1 MTLKPPLRHSQPP
14 SSAPVRGVTSQRG
27 LISEE
32 TAIFAKCAT
41 RLVPFM
47 VLLFTVNFL
56 DRVNVGFAALTMNQD
71 LGFSPAIYG
80 FGAGIFFIG
89 YFAFQVPSNVM
100 LARVGARRW
109 ICLIVALWG
118 AISAATA
125 WVENAT
131 SFYVLR
137 LLLGAAEA
145 GLFPGLILY
154 VSLWF
159 PHAYRARFAATILA
173 AAPLSSV
180 IGGPLSSLVLGM
192 NGVLGFHGWQWL
204 FLIEGLPAFMLAL
217 AVLKVMPDNPARASW
232 LSAHEKD
239 IIAKR
244 LAREDIAGDRE
255 FWPALRHPR
264 VLALSLAAF
273 GEQSALFGLGLWLP
287 QMVQAMGFS
296 NQEAGLVVVPPY
308 ALSVVAMIAW
318 GRSSDRRGER
328 LWHIALP
335 ALLAAASLI
344 VASLAPS
351 DVVVL
356 IALSLAVIGVESVLG
371 PFWGVPTAFLGAM
384 GAAGGIALVNS
395 IGSLG
400 GFVAPTVI
408 GVLKEQTGNYAAAMF
423 VLAMGLL
430 LTAAIVL
437 VLGRSVEGG
446 S

>member
-1 MTLKPPLRHSQPP
+1 MTLEPPIRRADPP
-14 SSAPVRGVTSQRG
+14 PRARVGGIVAQRRRT
-27 LISEE
+27 SEE
-32 TAIFAKCAT
+32 DVLFARCGT

-71 LGFSPAIYG
+71 LGFSPATYG
-80 FGAGIFFIG
+80 FGAGVFFVG

-118 AISAATA
+118 GISAATA
-125 WVENAT
+125 LVENAT

-137 LLLGAAEA
+137 FLLGAAEA
-145 GLFPGLILY
+145 GLFPGMIFY

-159 PHAYRARFAATILA
+159 PHAYRGRFAAAILA

-180 IGGPLSSLVLGM
+180 IGGPLSSVLLGLD
-192 NGVLGFHGWQWL
+192 GVLGFHGWQWL
-204 FLIEGLPAFMLAL
+204 FLIEGLPASLLAV
-217 AVLKVMPDNPARASW
+217 AVLKIMPDNPERASW
-232 LSAHEKD
+232 LNAHEKD
-239 IIAKR
+239 IIAQR
-244 LAREDIAGDRE
+244 LAKEDTGESRDFWTALKDR
-255 FWPALRHPR
+255 R
-264 VLALSLAAF
+264 VIALSLAAF

-296 NQEAGLVVVPPY
+296 NQEAGVVVVPPY
-308 ALSVVAMIAW
+308 ALSVIAMILW
-318 GRSSDRRGER
+318 GRSSDRSGER
-328 LWHIALP
+328 IWHIALP
-335 ALLAAASLI
+335 ALLAAAGLI
-344 VASLAPS
+344 VASISPCDA
-351 DVVVL
+351 VVL
-356 IALSLAVIGVESVLG
+356 IALSIAVIGVESVLG
-371 PFWGVPTAFLGAM
+371 PFWGVPTSFLGAM
-384 GAAGGIALVNS
+384 GATGGIAFVNA

-408 GVLKEQTGNYAAAMF
+408 GVLKEQTGDYAASMF

-437 VLGRSVEGG
+437 VGGRWMGTS